1 MLNTH
6 LTGKTFLVGERFTL
20 ADISVFTSLILP
32 FGLILDGGFRKAM
45 PAVSSWFERVSK
57 INHVINTCGHSKM
70 CDKPVK
76 PIDPAKLPVV
86 AAKVVEAPKPVPVA
100 AAKADDCD
108 DLFGEETEEDKAAA
122 VEAKKKAEEAK
133 AKKAK
138 PAVIAKSIIVWEI
151 KPYSSQTDIDRLAKK
166 ILAIQLDGLVWK
178 TEYKK
183 EPVAYGVFKLIIG
196 AVVEDLKV
204 STDMVE
210 ETVLA
215 LEDDQPAPKEK
226 IAAEEG
232 ADVEEEEE
240 EEEGN
245 FLVQSVDIQSFNKI

>member
-1 MLNTH
+1 M
-6 LTGKTFLVGERFTL
+6 
-20 ADISVFTSLILP
+20 
-32 FGLILDGGFRKAM
+32 
-45 PAVSSWFERVSK
+45 
-57 INHVINTCGHSKM
+57 
-70 CDKPVK
+70 
-76 PIDPAKLPVV
+76 
-86 AAKVVEAPKPVPVA
+86 
-100 AAKADDCD
+100 
-108 DLFGEETEEDKAAA
+108 
-122 VEAKKKAEEAK
+122 
-133 AKKAK
+133 
-138 PAVIAKSIIVWEI
+138 
-151 KPYSSQTDIDRLAKK
+151 
-166 ILAIQLDGLVWK
+166 
-178 TEYKK
+178 
-183 EPVAYGVFKLIIG
+183 FKLIIG

>member
-1 MLNTH
+1 
-6 LTGKTFLVGERFTL
+6 
-20 ADISVFTSLILP
+20 
-32 FGLILDGGFRKAM
+32 
-45 PAVSSWFERVSK
+45 
-57 INHVINTCGHSKM
+57 M

-86 AAKVVEAPKPVPVA
+86 AAPVAKVIEAPKPAPVV

-122 VEAKKKAEEAK
+122 AEAKKKAEVAK
-133 AKKAK
+133 ASKAK
-138 PAVIAKSIIVWEI
+138 PTIIAKSIIVWEI
-151 KPYSSQTDIDRLAKK
+151 KPYSSLTNIDYVAKK
-166 ILAIQLDGLVWK
+166 ILAIKMDGLVWK

-215 LEDDQPAPKEK
+215 LEDDQPATKEK

-240 EEEGN
+240 DEDEGN